1 MCVREGEVSEHGMQH
16 VAGDMHMP
24 RTVVAVVVERN
35 SSSCSVHRACS
46 GHNWQVL
53 SIWPGAVWPG
63 GRELSTDQGSQLH
76 LAGNEKY
83 KTKSLKL
90 CTTNKFK
97 AA

>member
-1 MCVREGEVSEHGMQH
+1 MQH

-53 SIWPGAVWPG
+53 SIWPEAECPG
-63 GRELSTDQGSQLH
+63 GLQGGWSTDQGSQLH